1 MAVRQPLDAIAAAP
15 RARAGLVL
23 VCCLIRCCPM
33 GSRWSPS
40 GRAARW
46 GHDRQRSR
54 RARWATTSRAFAGRR
69 RWTRLVG
76 AHIDSATPRLDSDS
90 QAAVDVFYCDVV
102 SVNAVLAELRSPCSK
117 NEKKPPR
124 MTWAIPCH
132 KNTAREPHG
141 TQLRLLRQR
150 YICSDTWRARERAV
164 RAEGTC
170 SLSLKHIWP
179 LCASALARTLAVA
192 ARRPRAEGRRLTP
205 RFCAADGLSFCAA
218 PVETL
223 PLDAAALTKTPSR
236 SRHASV
242 DAGSMPRGK
251 RAGSTRPPGMLSPE
265 QKTKIDK
272 SIVSQREAL
281 LAVHG
286 KATELLPREHADFF
300 TRMDATNVDDVPLA
314 GLSQEDLAVICKG
327 DGGRG
332 TNRNTVKQY
341 LRDRLARAAQPDA
354 AGALTAKR
362 AKLREDG
369 KLDLEFTDLD
379 DDARKN
385 AWRALLIDSASP
397 KLNIGKTLFLART
410 GGIGS
415 SFYDQLA
422 WERRDAAFVKAKA
435 SGALWTSDRERTY
448 TAS

>member
-1 MAVRQPLDAIAAAP
+1 MPP
-15 RARAGLVL
+15 K
-23 VCCLIRCCPM
+23 
-33 GSRWSPS
+33 
-40 GRAARW
+40 
-46 GHDRQRSR
+46 R
-54 RARWATTSRAFAGRR
+54 RNGAT
-69 RWTRLVG
+69 
-76 AHIDSATPRLDSDS
+76 
-90 QAAVDVFYCDVV
+90 
-102 SVNAVLAELRSPCSK
+102 N
-117 NEKKPPR
+117 
-124 MTWAIPCH
+124 
-132 KNTAREPHG
+132 
-141 TQLRLLRQR
+141 
-150 YICSDTWRARERAV
+150 
-164 RAEGTC
+164 
-170 SLSLKHIWP
+170 
-179 LCASALARTLAVA
+179 
-192 ARRPRAEGRRLTP
+192 
-205 RFCAADGLSFCAA
+205 
-218 PVETL
+218 
-223 PLDAAALTKTPSR
+223 
-236 SRHASV
+236 
-242 DAGSMPRGK
+242 
-251 RAGSTRPPGMLSPE
+251 PPGMLKP
-265 QKTKIDK
+265 QTKNEIDK
-272 SIVSQREAL
+272 KIETQRKAL
-281 LAVHG
+281 LAEQSG
-286 KATELLPREHADFF
+286 PTELLPRGHADFF
-300 TRMDATNVDDVPLA
+300 TRIDATNVDDVPLA

-397 KLNIGKTLFLART
+397 ELNIGKTLFLART